1 MVTTYPNVCLGV
13 YGQWH
18 HPIGEGDP
26 QYRGEDVSVDLGLII
41 SNDGLHFRDPA
52 PGFTFLRRDQ
62 ELTWDRDFKNNKDQ
76 ENLLLW

>member
-1 MVTTYPNVCLGV
+1 M
-13 YGQWH
+13 
-18 HPIGEGDP
+18 
-26 QYRGEDVSVDLGLII
+26 DLGLII

-76 ENLLLW
+76 ENLLLWQGSMVNGTERTHIYYCATTPGGKGAGFE